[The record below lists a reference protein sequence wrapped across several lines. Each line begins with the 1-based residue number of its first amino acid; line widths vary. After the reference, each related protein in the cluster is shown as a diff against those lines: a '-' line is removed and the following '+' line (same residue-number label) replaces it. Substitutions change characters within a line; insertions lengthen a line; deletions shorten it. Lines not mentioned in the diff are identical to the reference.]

1 LDCIEPLGQHHH
13 NWIAAPWTALLAT
26 RLRRH
31 GVSAPDQ
38 VVGIAWSGAMTEQ
51 RTAGV
56 LKNLPNGIT
65 EIYFHPATVDT
76 FDGAA
81 SGYRYVEELA
91 ALMAPGMKELVRV
104 TGARTGGFSDCAAA

>member
-1 LDCIEPLGQHHH
+1 M
-13 NWIAAPWTALLAT
+13 
-26 RLRRH
+26 
-31 GVSAPDQ
+31 
-38 VVGIAWSGAMTEQ
+38 AWSGAMTEQ

-65 EIYFHPATVDT
+65 EIYFHPATVDN

-81 SGYRYVEELA
+81 SGYRYTEELA
-91 ALMAPGMKELVRV
+91 ALIAPGMRELVSA